1 MKKVFILL
9 HYQESEL
16 LDIFRVY
23 ENLPSVSS
31 LVELL
36 EITPEEAQ
44 DLIDGEEIIINDPT
58 DLFIVYQLKEYS
70 VEEE

>member
-9 HYQESEL
+9 HYQESEQ

-23 ENLPSVSS
+23 KNLPSVSS